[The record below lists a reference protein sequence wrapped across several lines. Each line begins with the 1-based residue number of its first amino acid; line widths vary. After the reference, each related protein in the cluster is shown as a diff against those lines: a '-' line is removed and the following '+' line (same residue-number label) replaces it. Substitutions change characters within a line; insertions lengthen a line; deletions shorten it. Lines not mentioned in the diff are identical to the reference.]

1 MKAGKG
7 WNKQRNHCTR
17 SGAMASLLILRA
29 GLSAY
34 HHFPDGVPCLYHIH
48 TGSEGDTAVGGDS

>member
-7 WNKQRNHCTR
+7 WNMQRSHCTR

-34 HHFPDGVPCLYHIH
+34 HHLPDRVSCLYHIH
-48 TGSEGDTAVGGDS
+48 AGSEGDTAVGGDS

>member
-7 WNKQRNHCTR
+7 WNRQRSHCTR
-17 SGAMASLLILRA
+17 SGTMASLLILRA

-34 HHFPDGVPCLYHIH
+34 HHLSDRVSCLYHIH
-48 TGSEGDTAVGGDS
+48 AGGEGDTAVGGYS

>member
-7 WNKQRNHCTR
+7 WNIQRSHCT
-17 SGAMASLLILRA
+17 SPGAMASFHILRA

-34 HHFPDGVPCLYHIH
+34 HHLPDWVSCPYHIH
-48 TGSEGDTAVGGDS
+48 TGGEGDTAVGGDS